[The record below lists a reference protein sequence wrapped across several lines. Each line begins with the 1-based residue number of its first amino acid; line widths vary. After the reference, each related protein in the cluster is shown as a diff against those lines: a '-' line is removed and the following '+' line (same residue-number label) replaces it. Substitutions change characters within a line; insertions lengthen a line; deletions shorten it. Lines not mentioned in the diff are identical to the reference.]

1 MNFYEKKEIAEQ
13 MSIVEC
19 CSLLGFELVYRSN
32 RYKHPGWNGLSI
44 SSDGN
49 AFTDFAKSCEIEGGG
64 SVRFIQWYYSV
75 VKKEKEELTYGKAID
90 EMVKLKGYDIETPLQ
105 KQSPSI
111 PVSFKQNTIKNR
123 GIHAKKNIERQPLV
137 MPSKNE
143 NHRRVFAYLTKTRKI
158 DPDIVQWFLQ
168 QHLLYESKD
177 KLKNKEV
184 EVHNCVFVN
193 MDYEGNVVGASLRG
207 TMSDRSFKGSI
218 GNDTDYG
225 FVIKGNNHRIRI
237 FESVIDLMS
246 RKTLLKKNYPRKY
259 QNTMDDTWMSLNGLK
274 DLKLYK
280 YLENHPD
287 IKEII
292 FSVDNDPLDQYGR
305 KPGPDFCEKCKDII
319 QQNYPSK
326 YSFFKDM
333 PRFKKD
339 WNEELVEIDKFNQLD
354 YQQEVIQEK
363 QSIVLK

>member
-1 MNFYEKKEIAEQ
+1 MNYDEKKEIAKQ
-13 MSIVEC
+13 MSIVEY
-19 CSLLGFELVYRSN
+19 CSLIGFELVYRAN

-49 AFTDFAKSCEIEGGG
+49 AFTDFAKSCKIEEGG
-64 SVRFIQWYYSV
+64 SINFVQWYYAV
-75 VKKEKEELTYGKAID
+75 VKKVELTYGQAID
-90 EMVKLKGYDIETPLQ
+90 EMIKLKGYDIEAPIQ
-105 KQSPSI
+105 KQSISNA
-111 PVSFKQNTIKNR
+111 VSFRKNMIKDQ
-123 GIHAKKNIERQPLV
+123 GIHERKIIERQPLV

-158 DPDIVQWFLQ
+158 DPDIVQWFLK

-177 KLKNKEV
+177 KLKNKEI

-207 TMSDRSFKGSI
+207 TMSDKSFKGSI

-225 FVIKGNNHRIRI
+225 FVIKGNNNRIRI

-246 RKTLLKKNYPRKY
+246 RKTLLKKNCPQKY
-259 QNTMDDTWMSLNGLK
+259 QSTLNDTWMSLNGLK

-287 IKEII
+287 IQEII
-292 FSVDNDPLDQYGR
+292 FSVDNDPIDRYGK

-319 QQNYPSK
+319 QKNYPSK